1 MVLVVEL
8 IKLFKFLVKINLN
21 WGWEE
26 NSEIYV

>member
-8 IKLFKFLVKINLN
+8 IKLLKLLVKINSN